1 MMSDMGE
8 LGSPT
13 FDHISSLRRF
23 LVFWCGVLMS
33 ILGTL
38 FGQSTAVADGRSAYD
53 FSFAELRGGA
63 PLPLT
68 QFSGKVLL
76 VVNTASKCGFTGQ
89 YEGLEKLYETYRE
102 QGLVVIG
109 VPSNDF
115 GHQEPGSAE
124 EIASFCKLNYGVTFP
139 VTAKEVVSGDTAHP
153 FYRWA
158 KETLGFGTAPKWN
171 FHKYLINRDGKLVDY
186 FHSTTTPASSRLIEA
201 IEKLLSEP
209 AVGKPS
215 SEKAAEAVPE

>member
-1 MMSDMGE
+1 MSDMGE

-23 LVFWCGVLMS
+23 LMFWCGVLMS

-124 EIASFCKLNYGVTFP
+124 EIASFCKLNYG
-139 VTAKEVVSGDTAHP
+139 P
-153 FYRWA
+153 FR
-158 KETLGFGTAPKWN
+158 
-171 FHKYLINRDGKLVDY
+171 
-186 FHSTTTPASSRLIEA
+186 
-201 IEKLLSEP
+201 
-209 AVGKPS
+209 
-215 SEKAAEAVPE
+215 